1 MKLED
6 ILDEYNNDRLT
17 REQALFTS
25 IFVIQNRIQT
35 AGEKIQNELSM
46 KQWLLITIISVCPKP
61 HTLTNIGRMM
71 GCSRQNVKKLVRV
84 LEEKGYIKAI
94 NGSNNSLFIELT
106 AKVNEY
112 SKIIGHKQIKF
123 LKLLFSEFSND
134 EIISFFNMTLKLY
147 SGLKRIE
154 EGAGVDYE

>member
-71 GCSRQNVKKLVRV
+71 GCSRQNVKKLVMV

-106 AKVNEY
+106 DKVN
-112 SKIIGHKQIKF
+112 
-123 LKLLFSEFSND
+123 
-134 EIISFFNMTLKLY
+134 
-147 SGLKRIE
+147 
-154 EGAGVDYE
+154 